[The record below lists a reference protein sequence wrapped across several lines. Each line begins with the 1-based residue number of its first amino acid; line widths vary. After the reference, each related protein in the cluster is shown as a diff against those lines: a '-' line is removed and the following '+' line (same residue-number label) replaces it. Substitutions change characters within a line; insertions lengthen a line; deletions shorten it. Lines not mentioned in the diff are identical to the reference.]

1 MDLEI
6 IGFSIFTIM
15 VVVGVASYLLG
26 KRKTDAPIRSGLIG
40 FAFSIIPA
48 LGIVYL
54 VYLFAKQ
61 DIDKTQ

>member
-1 MDLEI
+1 MDIIEI
-6 IGFSIFTIM
+6 GVSVGTIM
-15 VVVGVASYLLG
+15 VIVGVASYLLG
-26 KRKTDAPIRSGLIG
+26 KRKTDAPIRAGLIG

-61 DIDKTQ
+61 DIEKT